1 MSRKKEFLL
10 LFAILFFA
18 LLVRLW
24 GINFGLP
31 YGVYFRPDEY
41 IIVNFALS
49 FGKGDFNPR
58 WFMYPTLQMY
68 LTFALYGTY
77 FIILLILG
85 LVRTAGDF
93 ANFYYLNPGSFYLI
107 ARLLSSF
114 AGAATVIS
122 LYYLGKRAY
131 SQRTGLL
138 ASLFL
143 AFAFLHVRDSHFAR
157 LDTLMTFFLVL
168 AFIYVLRLSIS
179 GEIKDY
185 LLAGMFAGLSIST
198 KYPAG
203 VILVPTVIAHFFA
216 NSKKWRDP
224 KLYLLLLSMVFFF
237 SLGTPFAFLNF
248 PIFVKNLLNQF
259 AINKNGWG
267 LNLGLG
273 LWYNLVFSLRYGL
286 GLPLLIASLSGVALA
301 IWRHQKKELLFLSFI
316 LIYYLING
324 LGKSLFVRYMIP
336 LVPFL
341 CLMAAEACNYFL
353 NFLAPLK
360 ISKFLKQTVTLLLIS
375 IILSSSVHSLCWH
388 NWLLSQ
394 KDTRILAKEW
404 IEANIP
410 SRTRIAMQGYQ
421 VYNFPPLW
429 ESKESISERL
439 KGKYK
444 GGRFTF
450 YLNSPFYSHLPQYYL
465 FKIQEGRVEYI
476 DEYTRVPAK
485 AEMLRKERI
494 EYIITFE
501 HPLVLYSSDK
511 KVTEKICQQASLVKE
526 FSPFKTGI
534 ESVPLYDQLDAYYV
548 PLARFKGIIRPGPVI
563 RIYRLP
569 LNPIFPRRPEY

>member
-1 MSRKKEFLL
+1 MNKRKLYL
-10 LFAILFFA
+10 ALGLIGFFA

-31 YGVYFRPDEY
+31 YGVYFRPDED
-41 IIVNFALS
+41 IIVNYAIS

-58 WFMYPTLQMY
+58 WFMYPTFQMY
-68 LTFALYGTY
+68 LTFVLYGTY

-107 ARLLSSF
+107 ARFLSSF

-143 AFAFLHVRDSHFAR
+143 AFVFLHVRDSHFAR
-157 LDTLMTFFLVL
+157 LDALMTFFLVL

-179 GEIKDY
+179 GKIKDY

-203 VILVPTVIAHFFA
+203 VILVPMVISHFFA
-216 NSKKWRDP
+216 NPKKWWNS
-224 KLYLLLLSMVFFF
+224 KLYLMFLSTAFFF
-237 SLGTPFAFLNF
+237 FLGTPFAFLNF
-248 PIFVKNLLNQF
+248 SIFVKDLLYMSTF
-259 AINKNGWG
+259 AKNGFG
-267 LNLGLG
+267 LNLGWG
-273 LWYNLVFSLRYGL
+273 WWYNLVFSLRYGL

-301 IWRHQKKELLFLSFI
+301 IWRHQKKEILFLSFI
-316 LIYYLING
+316 LIYYLANS
-324 LGKSLFVRYMIP
+324 LGKLLFVRYMIP

-341 CLMAAEACNYFL
+341 CLMAAEVVNHFL
-353 NFLAPLK
+353 NSLTPLK

-388 NWLLSQ
+388 NWLLCQ

-410 SRTRIAMQGYQ
+410 SRTRIAMEGYQ

-444 GGRFTF
+444 GGRFAF
-450 YLNSPFYSHLPQYYL
+450 YLDSPSYSRFSQYYL
-465 FKIQEGRVEYI
+465 FKIQEGQVEYI

-511 KVTEKICQQASLVKE
+511 KVTEKICQQAYLVKE
-526 FSPFKTGI
+526 FSPFKTPGI
-534 ESVPLYDQLDAYYV
+534 KAFPLYDQLDAYYV

-563 RIYRLP
+563 RIYQLK
-569 LNPIFPRRPEY
+569 NQKIYDGKNQ